1 MPPARKER
9 RWGLA
14 VILAFWLVVACAA
27 PQALTPVP
35 AASSPPAQSTGATS
49 AIQQPRP
56 LRPLKISYA
65 TEASVTAPLW
75 ISKELGL
82 FEKYGIDAELPF
94 FRGSAT
100 NMQAL
105 LSGSVEMSLGGSSAL
120 IAANLAGADVRFLAT
135 TEVVATQSL
144 VTKPTITEPSHLR
157 GKTIVLGI
165 AGGSSLP
172 QLGEALRRMG
182 LTAEDVQMLDIP
194 LSNDRIAA
202 LVNGSVDAMVAP
214 QAVTELA
221 LDMGFHLMMDMARA
235 GIPNQGQSIIA
246 PQRFTEQNRDLV
258 KDVLRA
264 FCEAIY
270 LELTDK
276 ATAERVIGKWAQI
289 DDPKALDAAYRAS
302 TDYLQPKP
310 YASREG
316 IQMALDEL
324 APQNPEARNARPE
337 RFVDDSLLRELDREG
352 FIDALWKR

>member
-1 MPPARKER
+1 M
-9 RWGLA
+9 
-14 VILAFWLVVACAA
+14 LAFALSAACAA
-27 PQALTPVP
+27 PQAPPPAP
-35 AASSPPAQSTGATS
+35 AAASAPAVSPSAVSATE
-49 AIQQPRP
+49 QPRAP
-56 LRPLKISYA
+56 RKLKISYA
-65 TEASVTAPLW
+65 TEASITAPLW
-75 ISKELGL
+75 IMKEQGL

-105 LSGSVEMSLGGSSAL
+105 LSGSVDMSLGGASAL
-120 IAANLAGADVRFLAT
+120 VAANLAGADVRFLAT

-144 VTKPTITEPSHLR
+144 VTKPTITEPNQLR
-157 GKTIVLGI
+157 GKTIALGI

-182 LTAEDVQMLDIP
+182 LTADDVQMLDIP

-202 LVNGSVDAMVAP
+202 LVNGSVDGMASP
-214 QAVTELA
+214 QAVTEHAIDL
-221 LDMGFHLMMDMARA
+221 GFHQMVDMAKA

-246 PQRFTEQNRDLV
+246 LQRFTDENRALV

-270 LELTDK
+270 IELTDK
-276 ATAERVIGKWAQI
+276 VTAERVIGKWAQL
-289 DDPKALDAAYRAS
+289 DDPRMLDSAYRAS
-302 TDYLQPKP
+302 ADYLQQKP
-310 YASREG
+310 YPSLVG

-324 APQNPEARNARPE
+324 AAQNPEARTARPE
-337 RFVDDSLLRELDREG
+337 RFVDDSILRELDSEG